1 MPIHRLVRVAAP
13 VARGDGAV
21 YKTGVSNADAATPPP
36 TIQDRVREIFGAFEA
51 QGAPGATTTTRC
63 LLKLGGNATGT
74 FLLEVSPSGVSWKNG
89 DGESADVVIRMDT
102 SDFIAI
108 ADGSLDGR
116 LALAA
121 EKIELEGD
129 LGAAAVLPLLFFPA
143 QTAAAEA

>member
-1 MPIHRLVRVAAP
+1 MTA
-13 VARGDGAV
+13 
-21 YKTGVSNADAATPPP
+21 TETATPTVTPP

-51 QGAPGATTTTRC
+51 QGAPGVTTTTRY

-74 FLLEVSPSGVSWKNG
+74 FLLEVSPDGVHWKND
-89 DGESADVVIRMDT
+89 DGETADVTIRLDT

-116 LALAA
+116 LALAS

-129 LGAAAVLPLLFFPA
+129 LTAAAGLLRLFFPA
-143 QTAAAEA
+143 QADA